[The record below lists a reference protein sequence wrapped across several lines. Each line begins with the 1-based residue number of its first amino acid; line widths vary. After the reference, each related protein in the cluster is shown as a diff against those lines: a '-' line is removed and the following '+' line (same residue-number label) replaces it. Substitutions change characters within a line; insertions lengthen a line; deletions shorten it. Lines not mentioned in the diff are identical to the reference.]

1 MLYIWIALSAYIVTK
16 IIIAILQLW
25 DSWMFIR
32 KAHGYTEICPSDNVL
47 VYLVMPVLHEE
58 PLIRSL
64 YVQLYEFAKQLPWL
78 RIVFVTTARERVG
91 GKAIEPDTIDILL
104 ECLKSHPCSDQILHY
119 HFPNAHEGL
128 AEQLNFALVAIQQ
141 IQECAPDKAYVAVY
155 NADSRLDLTAL
166 GWLHIFAASGFPV
179 IQQSSLF
186 LANIRPI
193 IRDGSILAAA
203 NGFFQSNWS
212 LQHEIPRFRFTKKKI
227 IFRQLRDIIPVH
239 CVGHGLL
246 CQGRWKISPAGRSK
260 TRPAEGLGSWRR
272 SGFEGRMASGA
283 EACAGRRV

>member
-104 ECLKSHPCSDQILHY
+104 ECLKSHPSSDQILQY
-119 HFPNAHEGL
+119 HFPNANECL
-128 AEQLNFALVAIQQ
+128 A
-141 IQECAPDKAYVAVY
+141 K
-155 NADSRLDLTAL
+155 
-166 GWLHIFAASGFPV
+166 
-179 IQQSSLF
+179 
-186 LANIRPI
+186 IRPI
-193 IRDGSILAAA
+193 ILYGSIPGAA
-203 NGFFQSNWS
+203 NGFLQSNCS
-212 LQHEIPRFRFTKKKI
+212 LQHEIPRYRFTKKKI